1 MDMKQSLVKI
11 LKYMR
16 LEADR
21 GFDDRAIVGG
31 LKKMLEPWQE
41 EARSEGV
48 SDAFIEVVVSRL
60 DDYAHLS
67 PKSRREALQGII
79 VRMRKELPE
88 GEAIEDLPKF
98 DSPSASESAAPEKI
112 PTKTEQVP
120 VPAPE
125 ETPAPSRV
133 LAKPTEPGDE
143 KRSTIPT
150 TKAAEPAEGG
160 EDESPPP
167 SDEDESLEALEA
179 PLTTIQGIG
188 PKSAKTLAKL
198 GLETLGD
205 LLWYLP
211 RRYDDYSQLETINRL
226 WYGQEVTVIGAVE
239 SIDLR
244 VVRSGKMKITE
255 AIVSD
260 GTGSLRITW
269 FNQPWIAKQLKPGKP
284 VVLSGKIDQ
293 YLGRLTM
300 NNPDW
305 EPIERQ
311 QLHTNRIVPVY
322 PLTSGVT
329 NKWLRK
335 VIHSVAA
342 RYAPRLPDPLPD
354 SIRTSAEL
362 IPLKTAVQQIHFP
375 DDSDHL
381 HNAQHRLA
389 FDEMFL
395 LQLGVLRQKKEWER
409 LETEPIVV
417 DEPFID
423 HFVTSLPY
431 ELTHAQTRALEAI
444 RDDLSSNTPMNR
456 LLQGDV
462 GSGKTVI
469 AAAAMGITAA
479 AGSQSAIIAP
489 TSILAEQHYQT
500 LLTLLPENAGVGKD
514 AIRLLI
520 GATPEAEKSEI
531 RTGLADGSISAVI
544 GTHALLE
551 DPVIFKKLGLVIIDE
566 QHRFGVEQRATLRA
580 KGDNPNLLV
589 MTATPIPRSLALTLY
604 GDLDLTVLDELPPG
618 RQPIETRVL
627 RPRERTRAHS
637 FITSQLEQG
646 GQAFCIFPLVEGSEK
661 VQTKAAVDEYE
672 KLQKEV
678 FTKFQVGLLHGRMRP
693 DEKEQIMGEFREGEL
708 NVLVSTS
715 VVEVGVDIPNA
726 TVMMVEGANH
736 FGLAQLHQFRG
747 RVGRSERKSY
757 CLLIPD
763 LDDGTDDER
772 LTAMESTNDGFK
784 LAELDLEQRGPGD
797 FLGTRQSGFAELRAA
812 RLTDVKLIEK
822 ARREATRLFQED
834 PDLDKPEHALLAQ
847 EMDRFWTD
855 EKGEIS

>member
-1 MDMKQSLVKI
+1 MDMKQPLVKL
-11 LKYMR
+11 LKFMR

-21 GFDDRAIVGG
+21 GYDDRAIVGG

-88 GEAIEDLPKF
+88 EEAIEDLPKF
-98 DSPSASESAAPEKI
+98 DSHSASASAASEKI
-112 PTKTEQVP
+112 PTKTEQLP
-120 VPAPE
+120 VAAPE
-125 ETPAPSRV
+125 ETPESSRV
-133 LAKPTEPGDE
+133 LSNPTEPEDE
-143 KRSTIPT
+143 ERSTIPA

-160 EDESPPP
+160 GDESPPP
-167 SDEDESLEALEA
+167 SEEEESLEALEA

-205 LLWYLP
+205 LFWYLP

-260 GTGSLRITW
+260 GTGSLRVTW

-284 VVLSGKIDQ
+284 IVLSGKVDQ

-335 VIHSVAA
+335 VIHSVAT
-342 RYAPRLPDPLPD
+342 RYAPRLPDPLPN

-362 IPLKTAVQQIHFP
+362 IPLNTAVQQIHFP

-381 HNAQHRLA
+381 HDAQHRLA

-395 LQLGVLRQKKEWER
+395 LQLGVLRQKKEWEK
-409 LETEPIVV
+409 LETEPIIV
-417 DEPFID
+417 DDPFIE
-423 HFVTSLPY
+423 HFVASLPY
-431 ELTHAQTRALEAI
+431 ELTPAQTRALEAI
-444 RDDLSSNTPMNR
+444 RDDLSSKTPMNR

-469 AAAAMGITAA
+469 AAAAMGVTAA

-500 LLTLLPENAGVGKD
+500 LLTLLPENAGVKKD

-520 GATPEAEKSEI
+520 GATPEAEKAEI
-531 RTGLADGSISAVI
+531 RAGLDDGTISVVI

-551 DPVIFKKLGLVIIDE
+551 DPVTFQKLGLVIIDE

-618 RQPIETRVL
+618 RLPIETRVL
-627 RPRERTRAHS
+627 RPQERTRAHS

-693 DEKEQIMGEFREGEL
+693 DEKEQVMGEFREGEL

-747 RVGRSERKSY
+747 RVGRGERKSY

-763 LDDGTDDER
+763 FDDGTDDER

-784 LAELDLEQRGPGD
+784 LAEMDLDQRGPGD

-834 PDLDKPEHALLAQ
+834 PDLHKPEHALLAQ
-847 EMDRFWTD
+847 EMDRFWTE
-855 EKGEIS
+855 EKGEMS